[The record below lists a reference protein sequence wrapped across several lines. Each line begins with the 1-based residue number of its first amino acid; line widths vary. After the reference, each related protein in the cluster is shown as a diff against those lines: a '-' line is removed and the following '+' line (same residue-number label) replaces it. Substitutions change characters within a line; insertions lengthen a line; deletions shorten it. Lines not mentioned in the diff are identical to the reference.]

1 MLGRFSADTATDL
14 DSILRQVQ
22 LMGQLTSLGPAKKI
36 CSPHFFIIKLAL
48 KTHGPIIYLYL
59 FIYHNHYELIK
70 QNTQLEMKGYLK

>member
-1 MLGRFSADTATDL
+1 MLGRFLADTATDL

-48 KTHGPIIYLYL
+48 KTRANYLFL
-59 FIYHNHYELIK
+59 FIYLS
-70 QNTQLEMKGYLK
+70 